1 MFYMKKYL
9 LIVLIT
15 LFLTSCGQSG
25 APVIVMFGSYFPSWI
40 FYFIFGVIITILLR
54 VLFIKIGFDNLIE
67 YKLLFYISLML
78 ILAFLSSLL
87 FF

>member
-1 MFYMKKYL
+1 MKKYL

-15 LFLTSCGQSG
+15 LFLTSCGQRG

-40 FYFIFGVIITILLR
+40 FYFVFAVVITILLR
-54 VLFIKIGFDNLIE
+54 VLFIKIGFDDLIE

-78 ILAFLSSLL
+78 ILAFFSSLL